1 METKLMEAIL
11 KELEVSDPDDVTFK
25 MRLVLTICE
34 KMPCYMVNDVI
45 RAAFGIEKEN

>member
-11 KELEVSDPDDVTFK
+11 KELEVCDPEDVIFK
-25 MRLVLTICE
+25 MRIVLTIIE
-34 KMPCYMVNDVI
+34 QMPSYMVNDVI